1 MKKHFFAACSIVAM
15 SGLSLAAQQPPSQ
28 TPPTQQTP
36 PSQPAQRPPD
46 PTTEPPTPSPTSP
59 PPTTPSPTTP
69 SPTTQTPA
77 TRAPSPMADMAKTAT
92 TVTGCVKTWD
102 SRTMAPATGS
112 GSGAGSAAAPVAAAP
127 SSTGASSQYVLSN
140 IERSA
145 AASSR
150 PAGSSFLLKTSDSGV
165 SFSQHLN
172 HKVEVT
178 GTLSDSAPDMSPADK
193 PTSDKRST
201 DRDAAASGRVS
212 ADDMKLPTLNVTAL
226 KMISPTCGTGSN

>member
-1 MKKHFFAACSIVAM
+1 MKTQILAACSFVAI
-15 SGLSLAAQQPPSQ
+15 SGLGLAAQQPTNQ

-46 PTTEPPTPSPTSP
+46 PTTEPPTPSPTSTSPTSP
-59 PPTTPSPTTP
+59 PPTSPN
-69 SPTTQTPA
+69 PA
-77 TRAPSPMADMAKTAT
+77 AQAPSTRESSPMSDMARTAT
-92 TVTGCVKTWD
+92 TVTGCLKTWD

-127 SSTGASSQYVLSN
+127 SSTGASSQFVLTN
-140 IERSA
+140 IDRSA
-145 AASSR
+145 AASR
-150 PAGSSFLLKTSDSGV
+150 ATASSFLLKTSDSSV

-178 GTLSDSAPDMSPADK
+178 GTLSDSARGTSSTDTPAPDK
-193 PTSDKRST
+193 PSDAS
-201 DRDAAASGRVS
+201 ASGRVS

-226 KMISPTCGTGSN
+226 KMLSPTCGTGSN

>member
-1 MKKHFFAACSIVAM
+1 M
-15 SGLSLAAQQPPSQ
+15 S
-28 TPPTQQTP
+28 
-36 PSQPAQRPPD
+36 
-46 PTTEPPTPSPTSP
+46 
-59 PPTTPSPTTP
+59 
-69 SPTTQTPA
+69 
-77 TRAPSPMADMAKTAT
+77 DMARTAT
-92 TVTGCVKTWD
+92 TVTGCLKTWD

-127 SSTGASSQYVLSN
+127 SSTGASSQYVLTN

-150 PAGSSFLLKTSDSGV
+150 PAGSSFLLKTSDSSV

-178 GTLSDSAPDMSPADK
+178 GTLSDSAHDMSSADK
-193 PTSDKRST
+193 PTSDKPST
-201 DRDAAASGRVS
+201 DRDASASGRVS

>member
-1 MKKHFFAACSIVAM
+1 
-15 SGLSLAAQQPPSQ
+15 
-28 TPPTQQTP
+28 
-36 PSQPAQRPPD
+36 
-46 PTTEPPTPSPTSP
+46 
-59 PPTTPSPTTP
+59 
-69 SPTTQTPA
+69 
-77 TRAPSPMADMAKTAT
+77 MADMARTAT

-127 SSTGASSQYVLSN
+127 SSTGASSQYVLTN

-150 PAGSSFLLKTSDSGV
+150 PAGSSFLLKTSDSSV
-165 SFSQHLN
+165 AFSQHLN

-178 GTLSDSAPDMSPADK
+178 GTLSDSAHDMSTADK
-193 PTSDKRST
+193 PTSDKPST
-201 DRDAAASGRVS
+201 DRDASASGRVS

>member
-1 MKKHFFAACSIVAM
+1 MKKHLLAACSIVAM
-15 SGLSLAAQQPPSQ
+15 SGLSLAAQQPPTQ

-46 PTTEPPTPSPTSP
+46 PTTEPQNPSPTSP
-59 PPTTPSPTTP
+59 PPTTPSP
-69 SPTTQTPA
+69 QTPA
-77 TRAPSPMADMAKTAT
+77 TRPQAPMSEMARTAT
-92 TVTGCVKTWD
+92 TVTGCLKTWD

-112 GSGAGSAAAPVAAAP
+112 GSGAGSAAAPVGAAP
-127 SSTGASSQYVLSN
+127 SSTGASSQYVLAN

-145 AASSR
+145 AASR
-150 PAGSSFLLKTSDSGV
+150 QGASSFLLKTSDSSV

-178 GTLSDSAPDMSPADK
+178 GTLSDSAQDMSSADK
-193 PTSDKRST
+193 PTSDKPST
-201 DRDAAASGRVS
+201 DRDASASGRVS

-226 KMISPTCGTGSN
+226 KMISPTCGAGSN